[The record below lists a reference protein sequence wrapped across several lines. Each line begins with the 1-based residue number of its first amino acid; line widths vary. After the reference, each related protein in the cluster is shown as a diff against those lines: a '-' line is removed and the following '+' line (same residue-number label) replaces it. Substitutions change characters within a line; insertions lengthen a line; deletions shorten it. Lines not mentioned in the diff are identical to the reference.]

1 MSKRAAKPTM
11 TGAATQALLFV
22 WDEPVAVG
30 LAPDAVTLE
39 TIGVAVAVTR
49 TVTCGMVEDGV
60 DSEFKKAR
68 ETDSWRSV
76 IVCVAFQFP
85 PVQDGQHSKL
95 LMGEESPGV
104 WYTVPVIHEVW

>member
-11 TGAATQALLFV
+11 AGAAIQASPFV

-39 TIGVAVAVTR
+39 TISVAVVVTR
-49 TVTCGMVEDGV
+49 TVTCDMVEDGV
-60 DSEFKKAR
+60 GGGFKEEA
-68 ETDSWRSV
+68 ETDSWSSV
-76 IVCVAFQFP
+76 IVCVASQFP
-85 PVQDGQHSKL
+85 PVQDGQHWKL

-104 WYTVPVIHEVW
+104 WYTVPVIHEV

>member
-1 MSKRAAKPTM
+1 MKQVSKRAAKPTI
-11 TGAATQALLFV
+11 TGAAIQALLFV

-68 ETDSWRSV
+68 ETDCAV
-76 IVCVAFQFP
+76 IPLGDSRF
-85 PVQDGQHSKL
+85 
-95 LMGEESPGV
+95 
-104 WYTVPVIHEVW
+104 

>member
-1 MSKRAAKPTM
+1 MSQMVSKRAAKPTM

-30 LAPDAVTLE
+30 LAPDVVTLE

-60 DSEFKKAR
+60 GSEFKKAT
-68 ETDSWRSV
+68 ETDCAV
-76 IVCVAFQFP
+76 IPLGDSRF
-85 PVQDGQHSKL
+85 
-95 LMGEESPGV
+95 
-104 WYTVPVIHEVW
+104 